1 MHVIK
6 QLLPFKTMKKNQ
18 ILSVLLLLCASV
30 SAQFTQKPLPY
41 NYNAL
46 EPYIDAQTMEIHYS
60 KHHAGYVKNLNA
72 ALPGTTAEK
81 MTIIEVFAHVSKLSP
96 AIRNNAGGH
105 FNHEFFW
112 SILTPEKNT
121 KPAADLEKAITETFG
136 SMDAL
141 KEKMNAAAVARF
153 GSGWVWLYVGQDG
166 KLAICSTAN
175 QDNPLM
181 DIAENKGMP
190 ILGIDVW
197 EHAYYLK
204 YQNKRADYMSAIW
217 NVINWN
223 EVSNYYK
230 TATAKKK
237 GKFDDWQALKDFH
250 KVMSQTFH
258 PSEEGNIQPIKER
271 SGEMVLKAELL
282 AKSTI
287 PAEFN
292 SKEVV
297 AAVKKLETDS
307 KKLDQLVK
315 NKKSDKELTEALSK
329 LHDVFHE
336 IIGLCSNEEH
346 H

>member
-1 MHVIK
+1 
-6 QLLPFKTMKKNQ
+6 MKKNQ
-18 ILSVLLLLCASV
+18 ILFVLLLLCTTV
-30 SAQFTQKPLPY
+30 TAQFTQKPLPY

-60 KHHAGYVKNLNA
+60 KHHAGYVKNLNTA
-72 ALPGTTAEK
+72 IPGTTAEK
-81 MTIIEVFAHVSKLSP
+81 MTITEIFAHVSKLSP

-121 KPAADLEKAITETFG
+121 KPAADLEKAIIETFG
-136 SMDAL
+136 SMEAL
-141 KEKMNAAAVARF
+141 KEKMNTAAVARF

-166 KLAICSTAN
+166 KLAICTTAN

-181 DIAENKGMP
+181 DVAENKGMP

-204 YQNKRADYMSAIW
+204 YQNKRADYVSAIW

-230 TATAKKK
+230 TATTKKK
-237 GKFDDWQALKDFH
+237 GKFDDWPALKDYH

-258 PSEEGNIQPIKER
+258 PAEEGNLTPIKER
-271 SGEMVLKAELL
+271 SGEMVQKAELL

-292 SKEVV
+292 SKEVI
-297 AAVKKLETDS
+297 AAVNKLETDS

-315 NKKSDKELTEALSK
+315 TKKSDQELMEALSK

-336 IIGLCSNEEH
+336 IIGLCTNDEH

>member
-1 MHVIK
+1 
-6 QLLPFKTMKKNQ
+6 MKKNQ
-18 ILSVLLLLCASV
+18 ILSVLLLICVSV

-46 EPYIDAQTMEIHYS
+46 EPFIDAQTMEIHYS
-60 KHHAGYVKNLNA
+60 KHHAAYVKNLNTA
-72 ALPGTTAEK
+72 VIGTDAEK
-81 MTIIEVFAHVSKLSP
+81 MTITEIFANISKLSP

-121 KPAADLEKAITETFG
+121 KPSADLEKAIKETFG
-136 SMDAL
+136 SVEAL
-141 KEKMNAAAVARF
+141 IEKMNAAATSRF
-153 GSGWVWLYVGQDG
+153 GSGWVWLYVGQEG
-166 KLAICSTAN
+166 KLVISTTAN

-181 DIAENKGMP
+181 DIAEYKGMP

-204 YQNKRADYMSAIW
+204 YQNKRADYLTAIW

-230 TATAKKK
+230 TATTKKK

-258 PSEEGNIQPIKER
+258 PSEEGNLQPIKER
-271 SGEMVLKAELL
+271 SGEMVQKAELL
-282 AKSTI
+282 GKSTI

-307 KKLDQLVK
+307 KKLDKLVK
-315 NKKSDKELTEALSK
+315 SKKSDKELTEALSK

-336 IIGLCSNEEH
+336 IIGLCSNEDH

>member
-1 MHVIK
+1 
-6 QLLPFKTMKKNQ
+6 MKKNQ
-18 ILSVLLLLCASV
+18 FLSVILLICASV

-41 NYNAL
+41 AYNAL
-46 EPYIDAQTMEIHYS
+46 EPFIDTQTMEIHYS
-60 KHHAGYVKNLNA
+60 KHHATYVKNLNA
-72 ALPGTTAEK
+72 AIKGTDAEK
-81 MTIIEVFAHVSKLSP
+81 MTIMEIFSNVSKLSP

-105 FNHEFFW
+105 YNHELFW

-121 KPAADLEKAITETFG
+121 KPSADLEKAIAESFINLDT
-136 SMDAL
+136 L
-141 KEKMNAAAVARF
+141 KVKLNKMAATRF
-153 GSGWVWLYVGQDG
+153 GSGWAWLYVGQDG
-166 KLAICSTAN
+166 KLAVCSTAN

-181 DIAENKGMP
+181 DIAENKGKP

-204 YQNKRADYMSAIW
+204 YQNKRADYLSAIW

-223 EVSNYYK
+223 EVSNNFAL
-230 TATAKKK
+230 ATEKKK
-237 GKFDDWQALKDFH
+237 GKFDDWQELKNFH
-250 KVMSQTFH
+250 QVMSQTFH
-258 PSEEGNIQPIKER
+258 PSEEGNLKPIKDR
-271 SGEMVLKAELL
+271 SGEMVLKANLL

-297 AAVKKLETDS
+297 QATKELASES
-307 KKLDQLVK
+307 KKLDAMIK
-315 NKKSDKELTEALSK
+315 AKASDDKIKAALGK
-329 LHDVFHE
+329 LHDIFHK